1 MSETTVIANLRE
13 RVAKLE
19 RAVAFFE
26 RHLGVSFVDEDGGG
40 VSPEVVGL
48 VRAGDK
54 IGAIK
59 RHMEL
64 TGVGLKAA
72 KDVIDGIE

>member
-1 MSETTVIANLRE
+1 MSDAVAIADLRA

-26 RHLGVSFVDEDGGG
+26 RHLGVTFQDAERHD
-40 VSPEVVGL
+40 VSPQVVAM

-54 IGAIK
+54 MGAIALHRK
-59 RHMEL
+59 L
-64 TGVGLKAA
+64 TGASLVDA
-72 KDVIDGIE
+72 KNLIETIS

>member
-1 MSETTVIANLRE
+1 MSETTVIANLRA

-26 RHLGVSFVDEDGGG
+26 RHLGVSFVDENEGG

-59 RHMEL
+59 RHIEL
-64 TGVGLKAA
+64 TGVSLKAA